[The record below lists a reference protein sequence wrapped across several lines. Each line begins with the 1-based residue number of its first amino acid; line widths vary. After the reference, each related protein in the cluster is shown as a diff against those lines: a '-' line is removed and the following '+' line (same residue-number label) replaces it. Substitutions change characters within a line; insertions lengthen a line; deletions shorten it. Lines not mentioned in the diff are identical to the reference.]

1 MNQQVQVANERWYA
15 IGIGLLEGITM
26 FWDVCLLL
34 TRRVPKASYKRFP
47 SRQTAEDWLKLV
59 HDIEDAVLLDM
70 AAAKAAVAQHNAATA
85 LPAAVPRSSLPSS
98 ASPGSLD
105 DATPVS
111 SRPRPTAVPPSRSAA
126 PSSSSSTAAEPF
138 IRTARLTQ
146 SPVHARSLKRAR
158 RASGDDVTLGSSTA
172 DINDRFVNILP
183 ALLRLVEIFSSGN
196 AVIITEA
203 TIPTPGDDER
213 RSDTSMG
220 LDVSGAYNIPDIEE
234 TGCRQEVVKSKG
246 KAKANNEPWSPMGAL
261 QGVNLARD
269 TVDDID
275 DGNSGGGSDND
286 DDRDGGD
293 WVPVD
298 G

>member
-172 DINDRFVNILP
+172 DIN
-183 ALLRLVEIFSSGN
+183 
-196 AVIITEA
+196 
-203 TIPTPGDDER
+203 
-213 RSDTSMG
+213 
-220 LDVSGAYNIPDIEE
+220 
-234 TGCRQEVVKSKG
+234 
-246 KAKANNEPWSPMGAL
+246 EPWSPMGAL